1 MLDYDMFVR
10 DVSSM
15 LYPKAA
21 LMSNYLL
28 IKCSLIFKF
37 YLYQAI

>member
-1 MLDYDMFVR
+1 MLDYDTFVR

-28 IKCSLIFKF
+28 MNCSPIFKF
-37 YLYQAI
+37 Y